1 MNPELISL
9 AASSAEKPVTD
20 QIQQHIDAMSRR
32 GGGTVIL
39 PPGDHYTGTIRL
51 KDNVILHIP
60 SGSRIVGIADPDL
73 YPDTRDERGI
83 YTHRQFFRSLILAR
97 GVSNCG
103 ITGRGTICGQ
113 GDLFD
118 GDISTERGKPRPKL
132 VWFDDCENVTVR
144 DVFLTRSGAWCMH
157 LSLCRKVLVDGV
169 RIHNVHQLNNDGI
182 DIDSCSNVRV
192 SNCDI
197 DSEDDALC
205 FKTLHHQPCEKI
217 VVTNCILRSRCYA
230 ICIGSESL
238 ADFRDISVSNCV
250 IHDTDRIGIGIDIHD
265 GGAAENLIFSDIVM
279 RNVDLPLFLRA
290 VNDRWRLFT
299 SEQSATGEPNSGA
312 IRNILF
318 SNFQVQTIPGAVGI
332 CEGLEEKPLEN
343 IRLDNWQVRFD
354 GRIVPRR
361 FTRENYKS
369 QGDLR
374 KQPAPAEG
382 EVIEK
387 TTDSSWGKYG
397 FFFWERLEHLY
408 QLGLE
413 MTSGFFL
420 AQARQFSFDRVRLD
434 LTDQEARGPLAAVVN
449 SQDVDT
455 AGLIALNDPGC
466 AGVSQH
472 KAEIH
477 YPEVSIE

>member
-1 MNPELISL
+1 M
-9 AASSAEKPVTD
+9 
-20 QIQQHIDAMSRR
+20 
-32 GGGTVIL
+32 
-39 PPGDHYTGTIRL
+39 
-51 KDNVILHIP
+51 
-60 SGSRIVGIADPDL
+60 
-73 YPDTRDERGI
+73 
-83 YTHRQFFRSLILAR
+83 
-97 GVSNCG
+97 
-103 ITGRGTICGQ
+103 
-113 GDLFD
+113 
-118 GDISTERGKPRPKL
+118 
-132 VWFDDCENVTVR
+132 
-144 DVFLTRSGAWCMH
+144 
-157 LSLCRKVLVDGV
+157 

-182 DIDSCSNVRV
+182 DIDSCSHVRV

-238 ADFRDISVSNCV
+238 ADFRDISISNCL

-299 SEQSATGEPNSGA
+299 SDQPATGEPDSGA

-332 CEGLEEKPLEN
+332 CEGLPDKPLEN

-361 FTRENYKS
+361 FTRGNYKS

-374 KQPAPAEG
+374 KQPPPAEG

-387 TTDSSWGKYG
+387 TTDPSWGKYG
-397 FFFWERLEHLY
+397 FFFWERLENLY
-408 QLGLE
+408 RLGLE
-413 MTSGFFL
+413 MASGFFL

-434 LTDQEARGPLAAVVN
+434 LTDQSARGPLAAVVN
-449 SQDVDT
+449 SEEVDT
-455 AGLIALNDPGC
+455 AGLIALDDPGC
-466 AGVSQH
+466 EGVSQH

-477 YPEVSIE
+477 YPEVSTE